1 MTEEQQQP
9 DAAAGVSWPQGWE
22 EGGHAKRSR
31 GGAGGQPG
39 GSKERGGAELPGE
52 NKRNPSL
59 GSISVNP
66 CDKQR
71 TGGQVNC

>member
-22 EGGHAKRSR
+22 EGGHAKMSR

-39 GSKERGGAELPGE
+39 GSKERGGAEL
-52 NKRNPSL
+52 S
-59 GSISVNP
+59 
-66 CDKQR
+66 
-71 TGGQVNC
+71 GGK